1 VAPTILAALAAAGLS
16 PAPPRRRQPAGS
28 VSLAGTL
35 QTNALQQQWLV
46 DAATRAVLPAFVR
59 TGKPFV
65 LIYWSRDPDGT
76 QHNQGDSLNHLE
88 PGINGPTARAAVSD
102 ADANLEQILDFLEAD
117 PRLRATTDVLITSD
131 HGFATVS
138 KHQLD
143 NRGHATTSYSTRFT
157 YRRAD
162 GQLEV
167 TPGW

>member
-1 VAPTILAALAAAGLS
+1 
-16 PAPPRRRQPAGS
+16 
-28 VSLAGTL
+28 
-35 QTNALQQQWLV
+35 
-46 DAATRAVLPAFVR
+46 
-59 TGKPFV
+59 
-65 LIYWSRDPDGT
+65 
-76 QHNQGDSLNHLE
+76 
-88 PGINGPTARAAVSD
+88 ARAAVSD

-143 NRGHATTSYSTRFT
+143 TRGHATTSYSTRFT

-167 TPGW
+167 TPGWLPPGFLAIDLAHALDLPLFDSDAPQRSNDATRYVPVDPAQPASTV